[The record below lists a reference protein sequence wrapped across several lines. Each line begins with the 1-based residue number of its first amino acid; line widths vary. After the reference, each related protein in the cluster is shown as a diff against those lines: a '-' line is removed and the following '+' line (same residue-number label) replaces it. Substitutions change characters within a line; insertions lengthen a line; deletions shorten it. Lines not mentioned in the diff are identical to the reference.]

1 MKDTRDLM
9 VKKIGQFQFT
19 GAKMD
24 RLEATEYTLV
34 NIAVD
39 LSGSVC
45 EFKNDLEKMVVNIIK
60 ACEKS
65 PRRENLLIRI
75 TEFSSRRSVAEVCG
89 FELLQNL
96 KALGKNLDF
105 YPDGLTPLYDACYE
119 GAAAIRN
126 YGLELARNDYGVN
139 AILFVITD
147 GYENASQM
155 DSREVKK
162 EIEKTKNCEELESF
176 LSILIGINADEY
188 KDELKKVEKELSLDK
203 FIDAGEA
210 SKKNL
215 AQLADFVS
223 QSISSQSLAL
233 GKGQANILTF

>member
-1 MKDTRDLM
+1 MKDTKDLM

-19 GAKMD
+19 GAKME
-24 RLEATEYTLV
+24 RLEASEYTLV

-45 EFKNDLEKMVVNIIK
+45 GFEDDLEEMVINIIQ

-65 PRRENLLIRI
+65 PYRENLLIRI
-75 TEFSSRRSVAEVCG
+75 TEFSSRRMAEVCG

-96 KALGKNLDF
+96 KSLGKNLNF
-105 YPDGLTPLYDACYE
+105 SPDGLTPLYDACYE

-139 AILFVITD
+139 AILFVVTD
-147 GYENASQM
+147 GCENASQM

-162 EIEKTKNCEELESF
+162 EIEKAKNCEELMSF
-176 LSILIGINADEY
+176 LTVLIGINADEY
-188 KDELKKVEKELSLDK
+188 KYELKETKKKLGLDE

-210 SKKNL
+210 SKENL
-215 AQLADFVS
+215 ARLANFIS

-233 GKGQANILTF
+233 KTGQANNALTF